1 MSTYI
6 YVYIWTSKNTAETHD
21 VKYGS
26 TGCDL
31 I

>member
-1 MSTYI
+1 MPTYI
-6 YVYIWTSKNTAETHD
+6 YIWTSKNTFETHD

-26 TGCDL
+26 KGCDL